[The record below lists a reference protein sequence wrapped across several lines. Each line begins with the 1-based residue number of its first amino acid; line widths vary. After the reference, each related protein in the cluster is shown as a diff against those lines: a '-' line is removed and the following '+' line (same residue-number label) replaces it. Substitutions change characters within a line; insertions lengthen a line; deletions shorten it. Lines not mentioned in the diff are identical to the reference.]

1 MWNTIFVEPLY
12 NFLVILT
19 NISGGYLFVGIIILT
34 LIVRLVLS
42 PLSIKALKAQARQQ
56 KLRPEMDKIKETI
69 EDKTEQSKAIMELY
83 KKNGANPFSGCLP
96 VLLQIPIILALY
108 QAFIGFAAGKPDL
121 LYSTLQLSQNFTAM
135 MGGVDLFHKSILV
148 ALLAGLTQYAQLSM
162 SPVQV
167 DDKDPQAG
175 MQKALRLTMPVMIT
189 FFAAALPAAVALYWA
204 TSNVVTLIME
214 RVVRARLH

>member
-1 MWNTIFVEPLY
+1 
-12 NFLVILT
+12 
-19 NISGGYLFVGIIILT
+19 
-34 LIVRLVLS
+34 
-42 PLSIKALKAQARQQ
+42 
-56 KLRPEMDKIKETI
+56 LRPEMDKIKETI

-135 MGGVDLFHKSILV
+135 MGGVDLFQKSILV

-175 MQKALRLTMPVMIT
+175 MQKTLRLTMPVMIT